1 LGLSPFILFSI
12 SLQLL
17 HRKRHILVDTQG
29 LLLTVV
35 VTAANIQDRQAAKA
49 VLLEAV
55 DDAPNLELVWADSGY
70 QGQLEASVPIVC
82 GFSLV
87 IVKRTEPGFKL
98 LPRRWVVERTFAWLG
113 RNRRLSKDYEQLPQ
127 ISESMVYAAM
137 IRLMLRRLAATSD
150 TA

>member
-1 LGLSPFILFSI
+1 MFKI
-12 SLQLL
+12 S
-17 HRKRHILVDTQG
+17 T
-29 LLLTVV
+29 
-35 VTAANIQDRQAAKA
+35 AAKA
-49 VLLEAV
+49 VFLEAV
-55 DDAPNLELVWADSGY
+55 DDAPNLELAWADSGY
-70 QGQLEASVPIVC
+70 QGQLETSLPILC
-82 GFSLV
+82 GFYLV

-98 LPRRWVVERTFAWLG
+98 LPRRWVVERTFAWIG